1 MHEQAITDALVNKIL
16 QLAKKENGHLVT
28 KVSVRLGVFC
38 HMDKDHFQEHFHISA
53 QGTIAEDALI
63 EAEVSHDEHDP
74 NAHYVTL
81 LSIDVT
87 S

>member
-1 MHEQAITDALVNKIL
+1 MDALVKKIL

-28 KVSVRLGVFC
+28 KVKVRLGAFC
-38 HMDKDHFQEHFHISA
+38 HMDKDHFQEHFTISA
-53 QGTIAEDALI
+53 QGTITEGAII
-63 EAEVSHDEHDP
+63 EAEVSDDEHDP
-74 NAHYVTL
+74 NAHFVTL